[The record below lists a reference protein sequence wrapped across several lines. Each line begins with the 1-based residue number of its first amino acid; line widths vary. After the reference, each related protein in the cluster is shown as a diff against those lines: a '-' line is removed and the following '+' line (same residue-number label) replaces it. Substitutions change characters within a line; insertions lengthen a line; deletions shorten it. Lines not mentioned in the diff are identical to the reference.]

1 MTGQLIFD
9 LPLNQG
15 WQRDAFLVTPATTA
29 ALAAVEG
36 WKTWA
41 DKRLLLVGPYGSGK
55 THLAHIWAEMA
66 QALWIDPAD
75 LHARLDDIAPEACVI
90 LDDAQRVTGRAEEA
104 LFHLYNRL
112 APHGRLL
119 LTAPTAPRDWGLALP
134 DLLSRLQAMPTAR
147 LEPPDDDLL
156 AGVLVKLF
164 ADRQITAEAR
174 LIPYLLPRMERSI
187 AAAQALVA
195 ALDARSLATH
205 RPVTRALAAEVLD
218 SAAPE

>member
-90 LDDAQRVTGRAEEA
+90 LDDAQQVTGRAEEA